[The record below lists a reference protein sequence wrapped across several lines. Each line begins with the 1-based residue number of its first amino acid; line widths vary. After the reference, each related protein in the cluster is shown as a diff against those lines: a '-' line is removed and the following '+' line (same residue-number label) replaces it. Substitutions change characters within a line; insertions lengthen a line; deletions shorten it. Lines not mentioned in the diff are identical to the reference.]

1 MQNPIIDAETYIA
14 PKKSGLKMIY
24 HFARI
29 LDSDIPVEGATEGEC
44 LDKALAERMKQ
55 CKPVAVK
62 GEVVE

>member
-1 MQNPIIDAETYIA
+1 MNPIIDAEQTS
-14 PKKSGLKMIY
+14 PRKSPQMKMIF

-44 LDKALAERMKQ
+44 LDKALAEWMKQ

-62 GEVVE
+62 GEVIE